1 MIKKIFLLTFMA
13 IGMTACS
20 KSDDTPTNTN
30 TNNGD
35 NNKLLGTWVGT
46 AEVIAEKPAQQ
57 SKVSELFKKSYGALL
72 GSPESNYQTYTVKV
86 VFNEKRLNIT
96 NKEGQY
102 SFQDIAYSTLGN
114 KIVNE
119 ENKLPLA
126 TYSIENNRLLAENTD
141 FFYLVTTNLD
151 NLENEKAEAYLKEFS
166 QLDTT
171 APGYAEKLIELQ
183 LKYGLAYKY
192 KYKYNLVRQ

>member
-1 MIKKIFLLTFMA
+1 MVKKIFLLTFMA

-20 KSDDTPTNTN
+20 KSDNTPTNS
-30 TNNGD
+30 GD

-72 GSPESNYQTYTVKV
+72 GSPEINYQTYTVRV
-86 VFNEKRLNIT
+86 VFNEK
-96 NKEGQY
+96 
-102 SFQDIAYSTLGN
+102 
-114 KIVNE
+114 
-119 ENKLPLA
+119 NKLPLA

-141 FFYLVTTNLD
+141 FFYLITDTNLD
-151 NLENEKAEAYLKEFS
+151 NLTNAEEYLKEFA

-171 APGYAEKLIELQ
+171 ASGYAEKLIELQ

>member
-1 MIKKIFLLTFMA
+1 MVKKIFLLTFMA

-20 KSDDTPTNTN
+20 KSDDTPTN
-30 TNNGD
+30 NGD

-46 AEVIAEKPAQQ
+46 VEVIAEKPAQQ

-102 SFQDIAYSTLGN
+102 SFQDIAYSTLGD

-141 FFYLVTTNLD
+141 FFYLITDTNLD
-151 NLENEKAEAYLKEFS
+151 NLTNAEEYLKEFA

-171 APGYAEKLIELQ
+171 APDYANKLIELQ

>member
-1 MIKKIFLLTFMA
+1 MVKKIFLLTFMA

-20 KSDDTPTNTN
+20 KSDDTPTN

-141 FFYLVTTNLD
+141 SFYLVTDTNLD

>member
-1 MIKKIFLLTFMA
+1 MVKKIFLLTFMV

-20 KSDDTPTNTN
+20 KSDNTP

-35 NNKLLGTWVGT
+35 NKLLGTWVGT

-57 SKVSELFKKSYGALL
+57 SKVLELFKQSYGALL
-72 GSPESNYQTYTVKV
+72 GSPESNYQTYTVRV
-86 VFNEKRLNIT
+86 VFNEKRINIT

-102 SFQDIAYSTLGN
+102 SFQDIAYSTLGD

-141 FFYLVTTNLD
+141 FFYLVTDTNLD
-151 NLENEKAEAYLKEFS
+151 NLENDKAEAYLKEFS

>member
-1 MIKKIFLLTFMA
+1 MVKKIFLFTFMA

-20 KSDDTPTNTN
+20 KSDDTPTNS
-30 TNNGD
+30 GD
-35 NNKLLGTWVGT
+35 NNELLGTWVGT

-57 SKVSELFKKSYGALL
+57 SKVSELFKQLYGALL
-72 GSPESNYQTYTVKV
+72 GSPESNYQTYTVRV

-102 SFQDIAYSTLGN
+102 SFQDIAYSTLGD

-141 FFYLVTTNLD
+141 FFYLVTDTNLD

>member
-20 KSDDTPTNTN
+20 KSDDTS

-72 GSPESNYQTYTVKV
+72 GSPESNYQTYIVKV
-86 VFNEKRLNIT
+86 VFGNEKRLKIT
-96 NKEGQY
+96 DKTGQY
-102 SFQDIAYSTLGN
+102 SFQEIKYSTLGN
-114 KIVNE
+114 KIVDDE
-119 ENKLPLA
+119 KKQPLA

-141 FFYLVTTNLD
+141 FFYLITDTNLD
-151 NLENEKAEAYLKEFS
+151 NLTNAEEYLKEFT

-171 APGYAEKLIELQ
+171 APDYAEKLIELQ

>member
-1 MIKKIFLLTFMA
+1 MVKKIFLLTFMA

-20 KSDDTPTNTN
+20 KSDNTP

-35 NNKLLGTWVGT
+35 NKLLGTWVGT

-57 SKVSELFKKSYGALL
+57 SKVSELFKKSCGVLL
-72 GSPESNYQTYTVKV
+72 GSSESNYQTYTVKV
-86 VFNEKRLNIT
+86 VFDNEKRLKIT
-96 NKEGQY
+96 DKTGQY
-102 SFQDIAYSTLGN
+102 SFQEIKYSTLGD

-141 FFYLVTTNLD
+141 FFYLITDTNLD
-151 NLENEKAEAYLKEFS
+151 NLTNAEEYLKEFA

-171 APGYAEKLIELQ
+171 APGYPEKLIELQ

>member
-1 MIKKIFLLTFMA
+1 MGKTIFLLTFMA

-20 KSDDTPTNTN
+20 KSADTPTNS
-30 TNNGD
+30 GD

-46 AEVIAEKPAQQ
+46 VEVIAEKPAQQ
-57 SKVSELFKKSYGALL
+57 NKVSELFKQSYGVLL
-72 GSPESNYQTYTVKV
+72 GSPESNYQTYTVRV
-86 VFNEKRLNIT
+86 VFMKKRLNIT

-114 KIVNE
+114 KIVDDE
-119 ENKLPLA
+119 KKQPLA

-141 FFYLVTTNLD
+141 FFYLITDTNLD
-151 NLENEKAEAYLKEFS
+151 NLTNAEEYLKEFA

-171 APGYAEKLIELQ
+171 APDYANKLIELQ

>member
-1 MIKKIFLLTFMA
+1 MVKKIFLFTFMA

-20 KSDDTPTNTN
+20 KSDDTPTNS
-30 TNNGD
+30 GD
-35 NNKLLGTWVGT
+35 NNELLGTWVGT

-57 SKVSELFKKSYGALL
+57 SKVSELFKQLYGALL
-72 GSPESNYQTYTVKV
+72 GSPESNYQTYTVRV

-102 SFQDIAYSTLGN
+102 SFQDIAYSTLGD

-141 FFYLVTTNLD
+141 FFYLVTDTNLD

-192 KYKYNLVRQ
+192 KYKYNLIRQ

>member
-1 MIKKIFLLTFMA
+1 MVKKIFLLTFMA

-20 KSDDTPTNTN
+20 KSDDTPTN

-114 KIVNE
+114 KIVDDE
-119 ENKLPLA
+119 KKQPLA

-141 FFYLVTTNLD
+141 FFYLVTDTNLD

>member
-1 MIKKIFLLTFMA
+1 MVKKIFLLTFMA

-20 KSDDTPTNTN
+20 KSDDTPTNS
-30 TNNGD
+30 GD

-46 AEVIAEKPAQQ
+46 VEVIAEKPAQQ
-57 SKVSELFKKSYGALL
+57 NKVSELFKQSYGVLL
-72 GSPESNYQTYTVKV
+72 GSPESNYQTYTVRV
-86 VFNEKRLNIT
+86 VFMKKRLNIT

-114 KIVNE
+114 KIVDDE
-119 ENKLPLA
+119 KKQPLA
-126 TYSIENNRLLAENTD
+126 TYSIENNKLLAENTD
-141 FFYLVTTNLD
+141 FFYLVTDTNLD

-171 APGYAEKLIELQ
+171 APGYPEKLIELQ

>member
-1 MIKKIFLLTFMA
+1 MVKKIFLLTFMA

-20 KSDDTPTNTN
+20 KSDDTPTNS
-30 TNNGD
+30 GD

-46 AEVIAEKPAQQ
+46 VEVIAEKPAQQ

-72 GSPESNYQTYTVKV
+72 GSPESNYQTYIVKV
-86 VFNEKRLNIT
+86 VFGNEKRLKIT
-96 NKEGQY
+96 DKTGQY
-102 SFQDIAYSTLGN
+102 SFQEIKYSTLGN
-114 KIVNE
+114 KIVDDE
-119 ENKLPLA
+119 KKQPLA

-141 FFYLVTTNLD
+141 FFYLITDTNLD
-151 NLENEKAEAYLKEFS
+151 NLTNAEEYLKEFT

-171 APGYAEKLIELQ
+171 APDYAEKLIELQ

>member
-1 MIKKIFLLTFMA
+1 MA

-30 TNNGD
+30 NGD

-46 AEVIAEKPAQQ
+46 VEVIAEKPAQQ

-72 GSPESNYQTYTVKV
+72 GSPESNYQTYAVRV

-96 NKEGQY
+96 NKEGKY
-102 SFQDIAYSTLGN
+102 SFQDIAYSTLGD

-126 TYSIENNRLLAENTD
+126 TYSIENNKLLAENTD
-141 FFYLVTTNLD
+141 FFYLVTDTNLD

-171 APGYAEKLIELQ
+171 APDYPEKLIELQ

>member
-1 MIKKIFLLTFMA
+1 MVKKIFLLTFMA

-20 KSDDTPTNTN
+20 KSDDTPTN

-57 SKVSELFKKSYGALL
+57 SKVSELFKKSYGVLL
-72 GSPESNYQTYTVKV
+72 GSSESNYQTYTVKV

-126 TYSIENNRLLAENTD
+126 TYSIQNNRLLAENTD

>member
-1 MIKKIFLLTFMA
+1 MVKKIFLLTFMA

-20 KSDDTPTNTN
+20 ISDDTPTNS
-30 TNNGD
+30 GD
-35 NNKLLGTWVGT
+35 NNELLGTWVGT

-57 SKVSELFKKSYGALL
+57 SKVSELFKQSYGALL
-72 GSPESNYQTYTVKV
+72 GSPESNYQTYTVRV

-102 SFQDIAYSTLGN
+102 SFQDIAYSTLGD

-141 FFYLVTTNLD
+141 FFYLVTDTNLD

-192 KYKYNLVRQ
+192 KYKYNLIRQ

>member
-20 KSDDTPTNTN
+20 KSDDTPTN
-30 TNNGD
+30 NGD

-46 AEVIAEKPAQQ
+46 VEVIAEKPAQQ
-57 SKVSELFKKSYGALL
+57 SKVSELFKQSYGALL
-72 GSPESNYQTYTVKV
+72 GSPESNYQTYTVRV

-102 SFQDIAYSTLGN
+102 SFQDIAYSTLGD
-114 KIVNE
+114 KIVDDE
-119 ENKLPLA
+119 KKQPLA
-126 TYSIENNRLLAENTD
+126 TYSIEDNRLLAENTD
-141 FFYLVTTNLD
+141 FFYLITDTNLD
-151 NLENEKAEAYLKEFS
+151 NLTNAEEYLKEFA

-171 APGYAEKLIELQ
+171 APDYTEKLIELQ

>member
-20 KSDDTPTNTN
+20 KSDDTPTNS
-30 TNNGD
+30 GD

-46 AEVIAEKPAQQ
+46 VEVIAEKPAQQ
-57 SKVSELFKKSYGALL
+57 SKVSELFKQSYGALL
-72 GSPESNYQTYTVKV
+72 GSPESNYQTYTVRV

-102 SFQDIAYSTLGN
+102 SFQDIAYSTLGD
-114 KIVNE
+114 KIVDDE
-119 ENKLPLA
+119 KKQPLA
-126 TYSIENNRLLAENTD
+126 TYSIEDNRLLAENTD
-141 FFYLVTTNLD
+141 FFYLITDTNLD
-151 NLENEKAEAYLKEFS
+151 NLTNAEEYLKEFA

-171 APGYAEKLIELQ
+171 APDYTEKLIELQ

>member
-20 KSDDTPTNTN
+20 KSDDTPMNS
-30 TNNGD
+30 GD

-57 SKVSELFKKSYGALL
+57 SKVSELFKQSYGALL
-72 GSPESNYQTYTVKV
+72 GSPESNYQTYTVRV

-102 SFQDIAYSTLGN
+102 SFQDIAYSTLGD

-141 FFYLVTTNLD
+141 FFYLITDTNLD

-171 APGYAEKLIELQ
+171 ASGYAEKLIELQ

>member
-1 MIKKIFLLTFMA
+1 MVKKIFLLTFMA

-20 KSDDTPTNTN
+20 KSDDTPTN

-72 GSPESNYQTYTVKV
+72 GSLESNYQTYTVKV

-141 FFYLVTTNLD
+141 FFYLVTDTNLD

>member
-1 MIKKIFLLTFMA
+1 MVKKIFLFTFMA

-20 KSDDTPTNTN
+20 KSDDTPTNS
-30 TNNGD
+30 GD
-35 NNKLLGTWVGT
+35 NNELLGTWVGT

-57 SKVSELFKKSYGALL
+57 SKVSELFKQLYGALL
-72 GSPESNYQTYTVKV
+72 GSPESNYQTYTVRV

-102 SFQDIAYSTLGN
+102 SFQDIAYSTLGD

-141 FFYLVTTNLD
+141 FFYLVTDTNLD

-192 KYKYNLVRQ
+192 KYP

>member
-1 MIKKIFLLTFMA
+1 MVKKIFLLTFMA

-20 KSDDTPTNTN
+20 KSDNTP

-35 NNKLLGTWVGT
+35 NKLLGTWVGT

-72 GSPESNYQTYTVKV
+72 GSTESNYQTYIVKV
-86 VFNEKRLNIT
+86 VFGNEKRLKRT
-96 NKEGQY
+96 DKTGQY
-102 SFQDIAYSTLGN
+102 SFQEIKYSTLGD

-141 FFYLVTTNLD
+141 FFYLITDTNLD
-151 NLENEKAEAYLKEFS
+151 NLTNAEEYLKEFA

-171 APGYAEKLIELQ
+171 APGYPEKLIELQ

>member
-1 MIKKIFLLTFMA
+1 MK
-13 IGMTACS
+13 
-20 KSDDTPTNTN
+20 
-30 TNNGD
+30 
-35 NNKLLGTWVGT
+35 
-46 AEVIAEKPAQQ
+46 
-57 SKVSELFKKSYGALL
+57 
-72 GSPESNYQTYTVKV
+72 
-86 VFNEKRLNIT
+86 KRLNIT

-114 KIVNE
+114 KIVDDE
-119 ENKLPLA
+119 KKQPLA

-141 FFYLVTTNLD
+141 FFYLVTDTNLD
-151 NLENEKAEAYLKEFS
+151 NLTNAEEYLKEFA

>member
-30 TNNGD
+30 NGD

-46 AEVIAEKPAQQ
+46 AEVIAEKPSQQ

-141 FFYLVTTNLD
+141 FFYLVTDTNLD

>member
-1 MIKKIFLLTFMA
+1 MVKKIFLLTFMA

-20 KSDDTPTNTN
+20 KSDDTPMNS
-30 TNNGD
+30 GD

-57 SKVSELFKKSYGALL
+57 SKVSELFKQSYGALL
-72 GSPESNYQTYTVKV
+72 GSPESNYQTYTVRV

-102 SFQDIAYSTLGN
+102 SFQDIAYSTLGD
-114 KIVNE
+114 KIVNDE
-119 ENKLPLA
+119 KKQPLA

-141 FFYLVTTNLD
+141 FFYLITDTNLD

-171 APGYAEKLIELQ
+171 ASGYAEKLIELQ

>member
-1 MIKKIFLLTFMA
+1 MVKKIFLFTFMA

-20 KSDDTPTNTN
+20 KSDDTPTNS
-30 TNNGD
+30 GD
-35 NNKLLGTWVGT
+35 NNELLGTWVGT

-57 SKVSELFKKSYGALL
+57 SKVSELFKQLYGALL
-72 GSPESNYQTYTVKV
+72 GSPESNYQTYTVRV

-141 FFYLVTTNLD
+141 FFYLVTDTNLD

-192 KYKYNLVRQ
+192 KYKYNLVHQ

>member
-1 MIKKIFLLTFMA
+1 MVKKIFLLTFMA

-20 KSDDTPTNTN
+20 KSDDTPTN
-30 TNNGD
+30 NGD

-46 AEVIAEKPAQQ
+46 VEVIAEKPAQQ

-72 GSPESNYQTYTVKV
+72 GSAESNYQTYTVRV

-102 SFQDIAYSTLGN
+102 SFQDIAYSTLGD

-141 FFYLVTTNLD
+141 FFYLITDTNLD
-151 NLENEKAEAYLKEFS
+151 NLTNAEEYLKEFA

-171 APGYAEKLIELQ
+171 APDYANKLIELQ

>member
-1 MIKKIFLLTFMA
+1 MVKKIFLLTFMA
-13 IGMTACS
+13 IRMTACS
-20 KSDDTPTNTN
+20 KSDDTPTN

-57 SKVSELFKKSYGALL
+57 SKVSELFRKNYGALL

-86 VFNEKRLNIT
+86 VFDNEKRLKIT
-96 NKEGQY
+96 DKTGQY
-102 SFQDIAYSTLGN
+102 SFQEIKYSTLGD

-141 FFYLVTTNLD
+141 FFYLITDTNLD
-151 NLENEKAEAYLKEFS
+151 NLTNAEEYLKEFA

-171 APGYAEKLIELQ
+171 ASGYAEKLIELQ

>member
-1 MIKKIFLLTFMA
+1 MVKKIFLLTFMA

-20 KSDDTPTNTN
+20 ISDDTPTNS
-30 TNNGD
+30 GD
-35 NNKLLGTWVGT
+35 NNELLGTWVGT

-57 SKVSELFKKSYGALL
+57 SKVSELFKQSYGALL
-72 GSPESNYQTYTVKV
+72 GSPESNYQTYTVRV

-141 FFYLVTTNLD
+141 FFYLVTDTNLD

-171 APGYAEKLIELQ
+171 APDYTEKLIELQ

>member
-1 MIKKIFLLTFMA
+1 MVKKIFLLTFMA

-20 KSDDTPTNTN
+20 KSDNTP

-35 NNKLLGTWVGT
+35 NKLLGTWVGT

-57 SKVSELFKKSYGALL
+57 SKVSELFKQSYGVLL

-86 VFNEKRLNIT
+86 VFNNEKRLKIT
-96 NKEGQY
+96 DKTGQY
-102 SFQDIAYSTLGN
+102 SFQEIKYSTLGD

-141 FFYLVTTNLD
+141 FFYLITDTNLD
-151 NLENEKAEAYLKEFS
+151 NLTNAEEYLKEFA

-171 APGYAEKLIELQ
+171 APGYPEKLIELQ

>member
-1 MIKKIFLLTFMA
+1 MVKKIFLLTFMA

-20 KSDDTPTNTN
+20 KSDDTPTN
-30 TNNGD
+30 NGD

-46 AEVIAEKPAQQ
+46 VEVIAEKPAQQ

-72 GSPESNYQTYTVKV
+72 GSPESNYQTYTVRV

-102 SFQDIAYSTLGN
+102 SFQDIAYSTLGD

-141 FFYLVTTNLD
+141 FFYLITDTNLD
-151 NLENEKAEAYLKEFS
+151 NLTNAEEYLKEFA

-171 APGYAEKLIELQ
+171 APDYTEKLIELQ

>member
-1 MIKKIFLLTFMA
+1 MVKKIFLLTFMA
-13 IGMTACS
+13 IRMTACS
-20 KSDDTPTNTN
+20 KSDDTPTN

-141 FFYLVTTNLD
+141 FFYLVTDTNLD

>member
-1 MIKKIFLLTFMA
+1 MVKKIFLLTFMA

-20 KSDDTPTNTN
+20 ISDDTPTNS
-30 TNNGD
+30 GD
-35 NNKLLGTWVGT
+35 NNELLGTWVGT

-57 SKVSELFKKSYGALL
+57 SKVSELFKQSYGALL
-72 GSPESNYQTYTVKV
+72 GSPESNYQTYTVRV

-102 SFQDIAYSTLGN
+102 SFQDIAYSTLGD

-141 FFYLVTTNLD
+141 FFYLVTDTNLD
-151 NLENEKAEAYLKEFS
+151 NLENEKAE
-166 QLDTT
+166 
-171 APGYAEKLIELQ
+171 
-183 LKYGLAYKY
+183 
-192 KYKYNLVRQ
+192 

>member
-1 MIKKIFLLTFMA
+1 MVKKIFLLTFMA

-20 KSDDTPTNTN
+20 KSDNTP

-35 NNKLLGTWVGT
+35 NKLLGTWVGT

-57 SKVSELFKKSYGALL
+57 SKVSELFKQSYGALL

-86 VFNEKRLNIT
+86 VFNNEKRLKIT
-96 NKEGQY
+96 DKTGQY
-102 SFQDIAYSTLGN
+102 SFQEIKYSTLGN
-114 KIVNE
+114 KIVDDE
-119 ENKLPLA
+119 KKQPLA

-141 FFYLVTTNLD
+141 FFYLITDTNLD
-151 NLENEKAEAYLKEFS
+151 NLTNAEEYLKEFA

-171 APGYAEKLIELQ
+171 APDYANKLIEL
-183 LKYGLAYKY
+183 KI
-192 KYKYNLVRQ
+192 

>member
-1 MIKKIFLLTFMA
+1 MVKKIFLLTFMA

-20 KSDDTPTNTN
+20 KSDNTPTNS
-30 TNNGD
+30 GD

-46 AEVIAEKPAQQ
+46 VEVIAEKPAQQ
-57 SKVSELFKKSYGALL
+57 SKVSELFKQSYGALL
-72 GSPESNYQTYTVKV
+72 GSPESNYQTYTVRV

-114 KIVNE
+114 KIVDDE
-119 ENKLPLA
+119 KKQPLA

-141 FFYLVTTNLD
+141 FFYLVTDTNLD
-151 NLENEKAEAYLKEFS
+151 NLENEKAEAYLKDFS

>member
-1 MIKKIFLLTFMA
+1 MA

-20 KSDDTPTNTN
+20 KSDDTPTNS
-30 TNNGD
+30 GD

-46 AEVIAEKPAQQ
+46 VEVIAEKPAQQ
-57 SKVSELFKKSYGALL
+57 NKVSELFKQSYGVLL
-72 GSPESNYQTYTVKV
+72 GSPESNYQTYTVRV
-86 VFNEKRLNIT
+86 VFMKKRLNIT

-114 KIVNE
+114 KIVDDE
-119 ENKLPLA
+119 KKQPLA

-141 FFYLVTTNLD
+141 FFYLITDTNLD
-151 NLENEKAEAYLKEFS
+151 NLTNAEEYLKEFA

-171 APGYAEKLIELQ
+171 APDYANKLIELQ